1 MAASMEEIR
10 QKLEAGAA
18 AKDLIKSGFGKKTTV
33 YKVKKQMKSRSQLPA
48 VDDEVAELQHEK
60 QVLKLKA
67 DIAELVALKE
77 KLPDR
82 VTTLEVEVVALRKLI
97 RQAVN
102 KALEASFTHTANLR
116 EPTQE
121 IKEIC
126 RDWVERFVEAP

>member
-1 MAASMEEIR
+1 MEEIR

-102 KALEASFTHTANLR
+102 KALEALFTHTANLR